1 MTLFHI
7 ATVDDMASQV
17 QGFRGNRTSVD
28 GRAFAAAVRATPF
41 GAMLFV
47 RPCLETLH
55 VDFVTQANLW
65 AGMHLTQYQTVV
77 GAGLRVGPRYVVVNE
92 FADELLTTSVA
103 GATGFIPTHNRVRD
117 AVQATQAD
125 LLGHWT
131 VRTEDQAAQYFA
143 VCLPVGTV
151 PDEKLGVRRLLG

>member
-1 MTLFHI
+1 MSLPLVDRRDGEPAKLGRGVPSRDLQKGIMTLFHI

-65 AGMHLTQYQTVV
+65 AVL
-77 GAGLRVGPRYVVVNE
+77 
-92 FADELLTTSVA
+92 S
-103 GATGFIPTHNRVRD
+103 
-117 AVQATQAD
+117 
-125 LLGHWT
+125 
-131 VRTEDQAAQYFA
+131 
-143 VCLPVGTV
+143 CLVY
-151 PDEKLGVRRLLG
+151 

>member
-7 ATVDDMASQV
+7 ATVDEMASQV

-77 GAGLRVGPRYVVVNE
+77 GASRASHGGYGPPHAGHGPPHGPPA
-92 FADELLTTSVA
+92 FSLACSFLLLFLS
-103 GATGFIPTHNRVRD
+103 F
-117 AVQATQAD
+117 
-125 LLGHWT
+125 
-131 VRTEDQAAQYFA
+131 
-143 VCLPVGTV
+143 PVFR
-151 PDEKLGVRRLLG
+151 K